1 MARAASLSLEVVAR
15 DRSNVCREG
24 IDAGAPKARQVADR
38 WHLLHNLT
46 QVLEN
51 FLLTK
56 RTELKKAATPEET
69 AHDEPGTS
77 EPGKEDRF
85 PTTEIPD
92 KRPYESIEGPAR
104 ARHERLAEQCK
115 EIRGLHLAGAKVKDI
130 SEWTGTSRSTV
141 YRYRELAEPPPRP
154 VHGRKRSVL
163 DPWKPYLIA
172 RWNEGCHNAKL
183 LYQEIRDQGYSHSI
197 DIVTKLLSD
206 FRYTEEQGKKLRAP
220 RAPKAKKG
228 SITGASPSARNV
240 AALFMRREEKLNEE
254 QKQYLDRLCASD
266 GALDDARRLTQEFA
280 KMVREH
286 EGKKLDGW
294 LDEATSSEA
303 EVMRKFAAG
312 LKKDLSAVRAGL
324 TESWSTGPVEGFIHK
339 IKLIKRQGYGRAN
352 LDLLRARA
360 LAA

>member
-1 MARAASLSLEVVAR
+1 M
-15 DRSNVCREG
+15 
-24 IDAGAPKARQVADR
+24 
-38 WHLLHNLT
+38 
-46 QVLEN
+46 
-51 FLLTK
+51 
-56 RTELKKAATPEET
+56 
-69 AHDEPGTS
+69 
-77 EPGKEDRF
+77 
-85 PTTEIPD
+85 
-92 KRPYESIEGPAR
+92 
-104 ARHERLAEQCK
+104 
-115 EIRGLHLAGAKVKDI
+115 
-130 SEWTGTSRSTV
+130 
-141 YRYRELAEPPPRP
+141 
-154 VHGRKRSVL
+154 
-163 DPWKPYLIA
+163 
-172 RWNEGCHNAKL
+172 
-183 LYQEIRDQGYSHSI
+183 
-197 DIVTKLLSD
+197 TKLLSD